1 MSGEKKKRVL
11 PNWMLPGSD
20 SAVAPKCEKFTK
32 VVSRHVKVEDGE
44 ESGKT
49 AMVEKDE
56 KSRGEK
62 SGRKH
67 AFYIMSPAELSEV
80 CDNVLGTVM

>member
-1 MSGEKKKRVL
+1 
-11 PNWMLPGSD
+11 MLPGSD
-20 SAVAPKCEKFTK
+20 SAVAPKCEEFTK
-32 VVSRHVKVEDGE
+32 VVSRPVKVEKGK

-56 KSRGEK
+56 NSRGENG
-62 SGRKH
+62 GRKH
-67 AFYIMSPAELSEV
+67 AYYIMSPAELSEV